1 MPRFT
6 TCLAFTLKFEGGYVN
21 HPNDRG
27 GATNRGVTQVNYD
40 AWRIQK
46 GLPRNPVLG
55 ISGDEVE
62 AIYRANYWNAV
73 RADDIMAPLD
83 LCVFDAAV
91 QHGAGRA
98 AKWLQR
104 VVGAKQDGKI
114 GAKTLTAL
122 ALLIE
127 RDGLE
132 AVIGYYMEIR
142 DEFYHDIVERDPSQ
156 VVFAKGWENRM
167 TALRDELV

>member
-1 MPRFT
+1 
-6 TCLAFTLKFEGGYVN
+6 
-21 HPNDRG
+21 
-27 GATNRGVTQVNYD
+27 
-40 AWRIQK
+40 
-46 GLPRNPVLG
+46 
-55 ISGDEVE
+55 
-62 AIYRANYWNAV
+62 
-73 RADDIMAPLD
+73 MAPLD

-91 QHGAGRA
+91 QHGPSRA

-114 GAKTLTAL
+114 GPKTLTAL

-142 DEFYHDIVERDPSQ
+142 EEFYDDIVERDISQ
-156 VVFAKGWENRM
+156 MVFRKGWRNRM
-167 TALRDELV
+167 DSLRKEMV